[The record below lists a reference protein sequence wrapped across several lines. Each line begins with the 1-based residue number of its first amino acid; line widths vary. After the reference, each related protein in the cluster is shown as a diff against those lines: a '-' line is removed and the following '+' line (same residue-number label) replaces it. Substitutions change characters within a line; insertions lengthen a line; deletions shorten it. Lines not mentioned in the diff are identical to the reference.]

1 MKQTHNIIPHSTNK
15 IGSSAFQPR
24 NHQCNYADIID
35 ITNNFEKIIGKGGFG
50 TVFHGYL
57 NDTQV
62 AVKILSE
69 SSAQGYKEFQ
79 AEVNLLMRVH
89 HKNLTSLVG
98 YCIDDKHMGLIYEYM
113 ANGNLGRHLSDK
125 QSYTLSWEERL
136 QIAVDAAHGLEYLHY
151 GCKPAIVHRDVKTT
165 NILLN
170 EKFQAK
176 LADFGLSRAFC
187 TEGGNQVSTVVAGT
201 PGYLDPE
208 YYKSNWLNE
217 KSDVYAFGVVLFEII
232 TGRPVIAKINS
243 NENIHIS
250 QWVENMLYENGEIQS
265 VVDPRLRGNFQL
277 NSTWKAIELATNCV
291 HLNSIER
298 PTMNQV
304 VVELKECLAL
314 ALEIT
319 PEKDNLFTKDALIR
333 KMTLNID
340 THVNPLPR

>member
-136 QIAVDAAHGLEYLHY
+136 QIAVDAAH
-151 GCKPAIVHRDVKTT
+151 
-165 NILLN
+165 
-170 EKFQAK
+170 
-176 LADFGLSRAFC
+176 
-187 TEGGNQVSTVVAGT
+187 
-201 PGYLDPE
+201 
-208 YYKSNWLNE
+208 
-217 KSDVYAFGVVLFEII
+217 
-232 TGRPVIAKINS
+232 VIAKINS

-277 NSTWKAIELATNCV
+277 NSTWKAMELATNCV

-314 ALEIT
+314 EIT
-319 PEKDNLFTKDALIR
+319 PEKDNLFTKDDLIR

-340 THVNPLPR
+340 THVNPLPRIQPRTLELMDKTDA